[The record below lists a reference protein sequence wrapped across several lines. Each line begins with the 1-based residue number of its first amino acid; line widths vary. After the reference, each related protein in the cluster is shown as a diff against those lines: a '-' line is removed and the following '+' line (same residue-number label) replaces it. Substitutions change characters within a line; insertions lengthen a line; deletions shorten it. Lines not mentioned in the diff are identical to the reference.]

1 MKGAIFME
9 LRVLRYFLAIAREQ
23 GITRAA
29 EALHITQPT
38 LSRQIAELEEELGVQ
53 LFDRSGRRIQL
64 TDEGILFRRRAME
77 ILDLVNRTR
86 EEMTQQ
92 DELIE
97 GTVSIGCGV
106 LRAFQDL
113 AQIIARFREIHSHV
127 HFEIYTGNADDVQQ
141 RIDQGLLDL
150 ALFIEPVASEPYN
163 YVRFPGKERY
173 GVLLPADSPLAE
185 KEAVTV
191 DDLAG
196 LPLIVPSR
204 AKVHSEVANWLSRAK
219 QPVDIPFTSNLS
231 TNASMLVVAHMA
243 VAIVAMGSQP
253 YADPARLAL
262 RPLSPELSDTALL
275 AWRRQQPYPRAVT
288 KFIEFAQQEIPKIT
302 KA

>member
-1 MKGAIFME
+1 ME
-9 LRVLRYFLAIAREQ
+9 LRVLRYFLVIAREQ

-29 EALHITQPT
+29 DVLHITQPT

-53 LFDRSGRRIQL
+53 LFDRTGRRIRL

-77 ILDLVNRTR
+77 ILDLVDRTR
-86 EEMTQQ
+86 EEMTEQ
-92 DELIE
+92 DTLIE

-106 LRAFQDL
+106 LSAFQL
-113 AQIIARFREIHSHV
+113 LTRIIAQFREHHPHV
-127 HFEIYTGNADDVQQ
+127 HFEIHTGNADDVQQ

-163 YVRFPGKERY
+163 YVRFPGKELY
-173 GVLLPADSPLAE
+173 GVLLPADSPLAA
-185 KEAVTV
+185 KSAVTV

-219 QPVDIPFTSNLS
+219 QPFDIPFTSNLS
-231 TNASMLVVAHMA
+231 TNASMLVAAHLA
-243 VAIVAMGSQP
+243 VAIIAMGSQP
-253 YADPARLAL
+253 YADPAKLAM
-262 RPLSPELSDTALL
+262 RPLAPELSETAIL

-288 KFIEFAQQEIPKIT
+288 KFIEFAQEEIPKLVPET
-302 KA
+302 V

>member
-150 ALFIEPVASEPYN
+150 ALFIEPVASEPY
-163 YVRFPGKERY
+163 
-173 GVLLPADSPLAE
+173 
-185 KEAVTV
+185 
-191 DDLAG
+191 
-196 LPLIVPSR
+196 
-204 AKVHSEVANWLSRAK
+204 
-219 QPVDIPFTSNLS
+219 
-231 TNASMLVVAHMA
+231 
-243 VAIVAMGSQP
+243 
-253 YADPARLAL
+253 ADPARLAL

-302 KA
+302 EA